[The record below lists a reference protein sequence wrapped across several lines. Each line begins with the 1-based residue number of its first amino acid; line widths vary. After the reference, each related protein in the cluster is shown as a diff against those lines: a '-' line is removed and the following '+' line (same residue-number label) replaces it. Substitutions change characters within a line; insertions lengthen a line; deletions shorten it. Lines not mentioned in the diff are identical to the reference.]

1 MPTLSAEVECFLSK
15 AWVPL
20 EAFASAFKMDFP
32 TDPRADS
39 PWQVDDNVTK
49 ELLFYTFR
57 PTESNSMPCLRA
69 SRTASSFSMI
79 ESGRSANQC

>member
-1 MPTLSAEVECFLSK
+1 MRSVAACALAALLLILAPVVNANEYSFDSSYADALSAEVECFLSK

-49 ELLFYTFR
+49 
-57 PTESNSMPCLRA
+57 
-69 SRTASSFSMI
+69 
-79 ESGRSANQC
+79 